1 MDGSAVHTTAMSES
15 PRLVLPVSAR
25 DHARGPEGAPV
36 TLVEY
41 GDFECPHCGAAYPV
55 LSKVRQQYADR
66 VRFVFRHF
74 PLTNVHPHAQA
85 AAEAS
90 EWAAAQGR
98 FWELH
103 DRIYQTQNRLSEPHL
118 LRLAEEL
125 QLDADSLARTLK
137 DHLFFSRV
145 KEDFLGGIKSGV
157 KGTPAYFLNEV
168 RHEGDASTLQGSIE
182 ALLAG
187 G

>member
-1 MDGSAVHTTAMSES
+1 MAGGSRHTTAMTES
-15 PRLVLPVSAR
+15 PRLTQPISSR
-25 DHARGPEGAPV
+25 DHARGLEGAPV
-36 TLVEY
+36 TLLEY

-55 LSKVRQQYADR
+55 LAELQQRFGDR
-66 VRFVFRHF
+66 LRFVFRHF

-103 DRIYQTQNRLSEPHL
+103 DRIYETQKQLSEPHL
-118 LRLAEEL
+118 LRLAREL

-137 DHLFFSRV
+137 DHLFFARV
-145 KEDFLGGIKSGV
+145 KDDFLGGIKSGV

-168 RHEGDASTLQGSIE
+168 RHEGDAATLEPAIG

>member
-1 MDGSAVHTTAMSES
+1 MTES
-15 PRLVLPVSAR
+15 PRLTQPVSSR

-55 LSKVRQQYADR
+55 LAELQRRFADR
-66 VRFVFRHF
+66 MRFVFRHF

-90 EWAAAQGR
+90 EWAAAQDR
-98 FWELH
+98 FWQLH
-103 DRIYQTQNRLSEPHL
+103 DRIYETQKKLSEGHL
-118 LRLAEEL
+118 VLLTEEL
-125 QLDADSLARTLK
+125 GLDGASLARTLK
-137 DHLFFSRV
+137 DHRFFARV
-145 KEDFLGGIKSGV
+145 KEDFLSGIKSGV
-157 KGTPAYFLNEV
+157 KGTPGFFLNEV
-168 RHEGDASTLQGSIE
+168 RHEGDAASLGPAIE

-187 G
+187 

>member
-1 MDGSAVHTTAMSES
+1 MTDS
-15 PRLVLPVSAR
+15 PRLTQPVTAR

-55 LSKVRQQYADR
+55 LAELQRRFGDR
-66 VRFVFRHF
+66 LRFVFRHF

-90 EWAAAQGR
+90 EWAAAQGEAR
-98 FWELH
+98 FWQLH
-103 DRIYQTQNRLSEPHL
+103 DRIYQTQKHLSEQHL
-118 LRLAEEL
+118 LELAEGLEL
-125 QLDADSLARTLK
+125 DPGSLARTLK
-137 DHLFFSRV
+137 DHLFFARV

-157 KGTPAYFLNEV
+157 KGTPAFFLNDV
-168 RHEGDASTLQGSIE
+168 RHDGDAASLAAAIE
-182 ALLAG
+182 RLLAV
-187 G
+187 

>member
-1 MDGSAVHTTAMSES
+1 MGEGGVHTTAMTDS
-15 PRLVLPVSAR
+15 PRLTQPVSAR
-25 DHARGPEGAPV
+25 DHVRGPESAPV
-36 TLVEY
+36 TLLEY
-41 GDFECPHCGAAYPV
+41 GDFECPHCGAAYPI
-55 LSKVRQQYADR
+55 LGELLRKFGDR
-66 VRFVFRHF
+66 VRHVFRHF

-103 DRIYQTQNRLSEPHL
+103 DRIYQTQKHLSLPHL

-125 QLDADSLARTLK
+125 QLDPGSLARTLK
-137 DHLFFSRV
+137 DHVFFARV
-145 KEDFLGGIKSGV
+145 KEDFLAGIKSGI

-168 RHEGDASTLQGSIE
+168 RHEGDTASLEGAIE
-182 ALLAG
+182 RILAG
-187 G
+187 

>member
-1 MDGSAVHTTAMSES
+1 VT
-15 PRLVLPVSAR
+15 AR
-25 DHARGPEGAPV
+25 DHARGSEAAPV

-55 LSKVRQQYADR
+55 TTELQRRFGDQ

-98 FWELH
+98 FWQMH
-103 DRIYQTQNRLSEPHL
+103 DKIYQTQKQLSEAHL
-118 LRLAEEL
+118 LRLAEDL
-125 QLDADSLARTLK
+125 QLDAGSLARSLK
-137 DHLFFSRV
+137 DHLFFARV
-145 KEDFLGGIKSGV
+145 KEDFLSGIKSGV
-157 KGTPAYFLNEV
+157 KGTPAFFLNDV
-168 RHEGDASTLQGSIE
+168 RHEGDPSS
-182 ALLAG
+182 LAG
-187 G
+187 GIERLLQAG